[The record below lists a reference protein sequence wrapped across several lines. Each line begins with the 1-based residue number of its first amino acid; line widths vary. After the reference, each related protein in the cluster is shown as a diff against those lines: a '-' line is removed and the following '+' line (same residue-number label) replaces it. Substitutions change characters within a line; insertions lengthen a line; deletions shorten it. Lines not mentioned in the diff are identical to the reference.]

1 MGVLTFAE
9 FKSYAEFQL
18 GNRSDVES
26 ATDQSADLYGVWVNF
41 AYKAL
46 CNQNRFHGLRI
57 NYTFPELMIDN
68 TGANTTAGTVYVD
81 TPATILGTPH
91 EVFDETSN
99 VHLKWRPW
107 SWYVDKTDRDTEASR
122 NNPEYWI
129 VYGAGTAAG
138 SKKVYLYPTPDNTY
152 SIYIYFRKKAVTLT
166 GTSVTLIG
174 EEWDQIILQMA
185 VCEGYKWLR
194 EWSNYEKEISIV
206 QEAIAGII
214 GHEQV
219 SEVARDESIQPRSDY
234 AIKDYYGGGK

>member
-1 MGVLTFAE
+1 MGVLTFE
-9 FKSYAEFQL
+9 ELTSYTKFQI
-18 GNRSDVES
+18 GGRRDVES
-26 ATDQSADLYGVWVNF
+26 ATDESANLHGVWVNF

-68 TGANTTAGTVYVD
+68 TGTNTTAGTTYVD

-122 NNPEYWI
+122 GNPKYWTI
-129 VYGAGTAAG
+129 YGAGATAG
-138 SKKVYLYPTPDNTY
+138 TKRMYLYSTPDNTY
-152 SIYIYFRKKAVTLT
+152 SIYIYFRKKALTLT

-194 EWSNYEKEISIV
+194 EWSNYDKELAIV

-219 SEVARDESIQPRSDY
+219 SELARKETIQPSSAY
-234 AIKDYYGGGK
+234 SQLDYYQSGK

>member
-9 FKSYAEFQL
+9 LKSYTKFQI
-18 GNRSDVES
+18 GQRTDVES
-26 ATDQSADLYGVWVNF
+26 ATDESADLYGVWVNL

-57 NYTFPELMIDN
+57 NYTFPELMISNDG
-68 TGANTTAGTVYVD
+68 TNTTDGTEYVD

-99 VHLKWRPW
+99 VHLHWRPW
-107 SWYVDKTDRDTEASR
+107 SWYVGKTDRDTAASE
-122 NNPEYWI
+122 NNPKYWI
-129 VYGAGTAAG
+129 NYGAGAAAG
-138 SKKVYLYPTPDNTY
+138 SKRVYLYPTPDATY

-174 EEWDQIILQMA
+174 EEWDQVILQMA

-194 EWSNYEKEISIV
+194 EWSNYDRELAIV
-206 QEAIAGII
+206 QESIAGII

-219 SEVARDESIQPRSDY
+219 SELARKESIQPRSDY
-234 AIKDYYGGGK
+234 SMQDYYTGGK